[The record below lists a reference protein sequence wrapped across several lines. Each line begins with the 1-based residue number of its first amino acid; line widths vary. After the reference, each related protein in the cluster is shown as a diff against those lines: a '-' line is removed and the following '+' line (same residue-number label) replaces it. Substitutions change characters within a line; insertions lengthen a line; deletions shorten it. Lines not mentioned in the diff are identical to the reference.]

1 MCRII
6 YLATYRLAVGESAS
20 HGHLVRTW
28 NVVSHNSAPLLYRDG
43 RWEKYTGGAFR
54 VSGCWNDNA
63 GDANDAPQGGHGDQ
77 AGTTDG
83 TGGNAYHNNV
93 SPGIAVYIW
102 KRVS

>member
-1 MCRII
+1 MEAHI
-6 YLATYRLAVGESAS
+6 LAVGESAS

-28 NVVSHNSAPLLYRDG
+28 NVVSTNSVPLLYRDG
-43 RWEKYTGGAFR
+43 RWENYTGGAFR
-54 VSGCWNDNA
+54 VSGTWDNDVVTPKN
-63 GDANDAPQGGHGDQ
+63 APQSGYGDP